1 MSITII
7 QDNLES
13 QGVIEL
19 LNDHLMDMY
28 ATTPAE
34 SVHAL
39 DVESLKHPSI
49 TFWRAEKKGEVLGC
63 IAIKELNAKHGEIKS
78 MRTASNARNQGVGSM
93 LLSHVIKVAKSRNY
107 QQISLETGAM
117 DFFKPARQLYE
128 KNGFIYCQAFANYK
142 SDVNSCFMT
151 LKLC

>member
-1 MSITII
+1 MQII
-7 QDNLES
+7 PDNLDS
-13 QGVIEL
+13 QAVIQL
-19 LNDHLMDMY
+19 LKDHLDDMY

-39 DVESLKHPSI
+39 DVESLKHSSI
-49 TFWRAEKKGEVLGC
+49 TFWRAEKNGEILGC
-63 IAIKELNAKHGEIKS
+63 IAIKELNSKHAEIKS
-78 MRTASNARNQGVGSM
+78 MRTAANARNQGVGSA
-93 LLSHVIKVAKSRNY
+93 LLNHVIKVAKFRNY

-117 DFFKPARQLYE
+117 DFFKPARKLYE
-128 KNGFIYCQAFANYK
+128 NNGFIYCQAFANYK